1 LSDAR
6 DPQTRTASGDVPRN
20 EHGIPGPQDQPVT
33 AGSDATAAVD
43 TTRASGVMGDD
54 ELPSD
59 VVEVAARSQWQMFRR
74 RFFGHKLAMTSLVF
88 LILVVLAAFNAE
100 RVAPYSFDG
109 IDVLRANTP
118 PTFENQHYFGT
129 DQLGRDYFSRVI
141 YGTRTS
147 LRVAGVV
154 AVLSTVIGTVI
165 GAVAGYY
172 RGWVDSLMMRLTDLV
187 IIVPALAILL
197 VAASFLGQGDPNR
210 LAVILALLLWTSL
223 ARIVRG
229 VFLSL
234 REKEFV
240 QAARASGASD
250 LRIMFRHM
258 LPNTIGPIVVNLT
271 LVLAAAIIIEAT
283 LSFLGIGV
291 NPPTP
296 ALGVLINDGR
306 SSMQTLWWLTIMP
319 GLALVAISLSINFIG
334 DGLRD
339 ALDPTQQ
346 DH

>member
-1 LSDAR
+1 MTE
-6 DPQTRTASGDVPRN
+6 PPGTPRH
-20 EHGIPGPQDQPVT
+20 EHGIPAPQDQPT
-33 AGSDATAAVD
+33 AGVELSDGAD
-43 TTRASGVMGDD
+43 Q
-54 ELPSD
+54 LPSN
-59 VVEVAARSQWQMFRR
+59 VVEVEARSQWQLFRR
-74 RFFGHKLAMTSLVF
+74 KFFRHKLAMGSLVF
-88 LILVVLAAFNAE
+88 LILIVVAAFNAE
-100 RVAPYSFDG
+100 RIAPYSYDE

-118 PTFENQHYFGT
+118 PTFENYHFFGT
-129 DQLGRDYFSRVI
+129 DQLGRDYFSRVLF
-141 YGTRTS
+141 GTQTS
-147 LRVAGVV
+147 LRVAGLV
-154 AVLSTVIGTVI
+154 ALVSTIIGTVT
-165 GAVAGYY
+165 GAIAGYY
-172 RGWVDSLMMRLTDLV
+172 RGWVDSVLMRITDLV
-187 IIVPALAILL
+187 IIIPALAILL
-197 VAASFLGQGDPNR
+197 VAASFFGQGDPLR
-210 LAVILALLLWTSL
+210 IAIILALLLWTSL

-240 QAARASGASD
+240 QAARAAGASD

-258 LPNTIGPIVVNLT
+258 LPNTIGPIVVNMT

-319 GLALVAISLSINFIG
+319 GLALVAIALSINFVG

-346 DH
+346 EA

>member
-1 LSDAR
+1 MTEQ
-6 DPQTRTASGDVPRN
+6 PGTPRN
-20 EHGIPGPQDQPVT
+20 EHGVPAPQD
-33 AGSDATAAVD
+33 
-43 TTRASGVMGDD
+43 
-54 ELPSD
+54 LPSVAVELSD
-59 VVEVAARSQWQMFRR
+59 GADQLPSNVVEVEARSQWQLFRR
-74 RFFGHKLAMTSLVF
+74 KFFRHKLAMGSLVF
-88 LILVVLAAFNAE
+88 LVVIVVAAFNAE
-100 RVAPYSFDG
+100 RIAPYSYDE
-109 IDVLRANTP
+109 INVLRANTP
-118 PTFENQHYFGT
+118 PTFENLHFFGT
-129 DQLGRDYFSRVI
+129 DQLGRDYFSRVLF
-141 YGTRTS
+141 GTQTS
-147 LRVAGVV
+147 LRVAGLV
-154 AVLSTVIGTVI
+154 AVVSTLIGTVT
-165 GAVAGYY
+165 GAIAGYY
-172 RGWVDSLMMRLTDLV
+172 RGWVDSVLMRITDLV
-187 IIVPALAILL
+187 IIIPALAILL
-197 VAASFLGQGDPNR
+197 VAASFFGQGDPLR
-210 LAVILALLLWTSL
+210 IAVILALLLWTSL

-240 QAARASGASD
+240 QAARAAGASD

-258 LPNTIGPIVVNLT
+258 LPNTIGPIVVNMT

-319 GLALVAISLSINFIG
+319 GLALVAIALSINFVG

-346 DH
+346 EA

>member
-1 LSDAR
+1 MSDH
-6 DPQTRTASGDVPRN
+6 RTPRN
-20 EHGIPGPQDQPVT
+20 EHGIPAPQDRLLG
-33 AGSDATAAVD
+33 AGPELS
-43 TTRASGVMGDD
+43 RAE

-59 VVEVAARSQWQMFRR
+59 VVEVETRSQWQMFRR
-74 RFFGHKLAMTSLVF
+74 KFFRHKLAMGSLVF
-88 LILVVLAAFNAE
+88 LIAVVIAAFNAE
-100 RVAPYSFDG
+100 TIAPYAYDEVNVVEASS
-109 IDVLRANTP
+109 P
-118 PTFENQHYFGT
+118 PTLEGLHFFGT
-129 DQLGRDYFSRVI
+129 DQLGRDYFSRVLF
-141 YGTRTS
+141 GTRTS

-154 AVLSTVIGTVI
+154 AVLSTLIGTVL

-172 RGWVDSLMMRLTDLV
+172 RGWIDAILMRFTDLV
-187 IIVPALAILL
+187 IIIPALAVLI
-197 VAASFLGQGDPNR
+197 VAASFFGQGQPLR
-210 LAVILALLLWTSL
+210 IAVILALLLWTSL

-234 REKEFV
+234 REKEYV
-240 QAARASGASD
+240 QAARASGAGD

-258 LPNTIGPIVVNLT
+258 LPNTIGPIVVNMT

-319 GLALVAISLSINFIG
+319 GLALVAIALAINFVG

-346 DH
+346 EH

>member
-1 LSDAR
+1 MTER
-6 DPQTRTASGDVPRN
+6 PVTPRH
-20 EHGIPGPQDQPVT
+20 EHGIPAPQDQPSG
-33 AGSDATAAVD
+33 APQLSDGA
-43 TTRASGVMGDD
+43 D
-54 ELPSD
+54 ELPSN
-59 VVEVAARSQWQMFRR
+59 VVEVEARSQWQLFRR
-74 RFFGHKLAMTSLVF
+74 KFFRHKLAMGSLVF
-88 LILVVLAAFNAE
+88 LALIVFAAFNAE
-100 RVAPYSFDG
+100 RIAPYSYDE

-118 PTFENQHYFGT
+118 PTFEGFHFFGT
-129 DQLGRDYFSRVI
+129 DQLGRDYFSRVLF
-141 YGTRTS
+141 GTRTS
-147 LRVAGVV
+147 LRVAGLV
-154 AVLSTVIGTVI
+154 AVVSTLIGTVT
-165 GAVAGYY
+165 GAIAGYY
-172 RGWVDSLMMRLTDLV
+172 RGWIDSVLMRITDLV
-187 IIVPALAILL
+187 IIIPALAILL
-197 VAASFLGQGDPNR
+197 VAASFFGQGDPLR
-210 LAVILALLLWTSL
+210 IAIILALLLWTSL

-240 QAARASGASD
+240 QAARAAGASD

-258 LPNTIGPIVVNLT
+258 LPNTIGPIVVNMT

-319 GLALVAISLSINFIG
+319 GLALVAIALSINFVG

-346 DH
+346 ES

>member
-1 LSDAR
+1 MTER
-6 DPQTRTASGDVPRN
+6 PVTPRH
-20 EHGIPGPQDQPVT
+20 EHGIPAPQDQPSG
-33 AGSDATAAVD
+33 APQLSDGA
-43 TTRASGVMGDD
+43 D
-54 ELPSD
+54 ELPSN
-59 VVEVAARSQWQMFRR
+59 VVEVEARSQWQLFRR
-74 RFFGHKLAMTSLVF
+74 KFFRHKLAMGSLVF
-88 LILVVLAAFNAE
+88 LILIVVAAFNAE
-100 RVAPYSFDG
+100 RIAPYSFDE

-118 PTFENQHYFGT
+118 PTFEGFHFFGT
-129 DQLGRDYFSRVI
+129 DQLGRDYFSRVLF
-141 YGTRTS
+141 GTQTS
-147 LRVAGVV
+147 LRVAALV
-154 AVLSTVIGTVI
+154 AVVSTVIGTVT

-172 RGWVDSLMMRLTDLV
+172 RGWVDSLLMRVTDLV
-187 IIVPALAILL
+187 IIIPALAILL
-197 VAASFLGQGDPNR
+197 VAASFFGQGDPLR
-210 LAVILALLLWTSL
+210 IAIILALLLWTSL

-240 QAARASGASD
+240 QAARAAGASD

-258 LPNTIGPIVVNLT
+258 LPNTIGPIVVNMT

-319 GLALVAISLSINFIG
+319 GLALVAIALSINFVG

-346 DH
+346 ES

>member
-1 LSDAR
+1 MTER
-6 DPQTRTASGDVPRN
+6 PGTPRN
-20 EHGIPGPQDQPVT
+20 EHGFPAPQDLPPMGT
-33 AGSDATAAVD
+33 DLSDGAD
-43 TTRASGVMGDD
+43 Q
-54 ELPSD
+54 LPSN
-59 VVEVAARSQWQMFRR
+59 VVEVEARSQWQLFRR
-74 RFFGHKLAMTSLVF
+74 KFLRHKLAMGSLVF
-88 LILVVLAAFNAE
+88 LILIVVAAFNAE
-100 RVAPYSFDG
+100 RIAPYSYDE
-109 IDVLRANTP
+109 INVVRANTP
-118 PTFENQHYFGT
+118 PTFEDLHFFGT
-129 DQLGRDYFSRVI
+129 DQLGRDYFSRVLF
-141 YGTRTS
+141 GTQTS
-147 LRVAGVV
+147 LRVAGLV
-154 AVLSTVIGTVI
+154 AIVSTLIGTVT
-165 GAVAGYY
+165 GAIAGYY
-172 RGWVDSLMMRLTDLV
+172 RGWVDSILMRITDLV
-187 IIVPALAILL
+187 IIIPALAILL
-197 VAASFLGQGDPNR
+197 VAASFFGQGDPLR
-210 LAVILALLLWTSL
+210 IAVILALLLWTSL

-240 QAARASGASD
+240 QAARAAGASD

-258 LPNTIGPIVVNLT
+258 LPNTIGPIVVNMT

-319 GLALVAISLSINFIG
+319 GLALVAIALSINFVG

-346 DH
+346 ET

>member
-1 LSDAR
+1 MTEQRGTPR
-6 DPQTRTASGDVPRN
+6 DEGVEVPADLQSVGL
-20 EHGIPGPQDQPVT
+20 ELTDGADQ
-33 AGSDATAAVD
+33 
-43 TTRASGVMGDD
+43 
-54 ELPSD
+54 LPSN
-59 VVEVAARSQWQMFRR
+59 VMEVEARSQWQLFRR
-74 RFFGHKLAMTSLVF
+74 KFFRHKLAMGSLVF
-88 LILVVLAAFNAE
+88 LVLIVIAAFNAE
-100 RVAPYSFDG
+100 RIAPYAYDE

-118 PTFENQHYFGT
+118 PTFEGFHFFGT
-129 DQLGRDYFSRVI
+129 DQLGRDYFSRVLF
-141 YGTRTS
+141 GTQTS
-147 LRVAGVV
+147 LQVAGLV
-154 AVLSTVIGTVI
+154 AVVSTIIGTVT
-165 GAVAGYY
+165 GAIAGYY
-172 RGWVDSLMMRLTDLV
+172 RGWIDSLLMRITDLV
-187 IIVPALAILL
+187 IIIPALAILL
-197 VAASFLGQGDPNR
+197 VAASFFGQGDPLR
-210 LAVILALLLWTSL
+210 IAVILALLLWTSL

-240 QAARASGASD
+240 QAARAAGASD

-258 LPNTIGPIVVNLT
+258 LPNTIGPIVVNMT

-319 GLALVAISLSINFIG
+319 GLALVAIALSINFVG

-346 DH
+346 ET

>member
-1 LSDAR
+1 MGTDLSDGA
-6 DPQTRTASGDVPRN
+6 
-20 EHGIPGPQDQPVT
+20 DQ
-33 AGSDATAAVD
+33 
-43 TTRASGVMGDD
+43 
-54 ELPSD
+54 LPSN
-59 VVEVAARSQWQMFRR
+59 VVEVEARSQWQLFRR
-74 RFFGHKLAMTSLVF
+74 KFLRHKLAMGSLVF
-88 LILVVLAAFNAE
+88 LILIVVAAFNAE
-100 RVAPYSFDG
+100 RIAPYSYDE
-109 IDVLRANTP
+109 INVVRANTP
-118 PTFENQHYFGT
+118 PTFEDLHFFGT
-129 DQLGRDYFSRVI
+129 DQLGRDYFSRVLF
-141 YGTRTS
+141 GTQTS
-147 LRVAGVV
+147 LRVAGLV
-154 AVLSTVIGTVI
+154 AIVSTLIGTVT
-165 GAVAGYY
+165 GAIAGYY
-172 RGWVDSLMMRLTDLV
+172 RGWVDSILMRITDLV
-187 IIVPALAILL
+187 IIIPALAILL
-197 VAASFLGQGDPNR
+197 VAASFFGQGDPLR
-210 LAVILALLLWTSL
+210 IAVILALLLWTSL

-240 QAARASGASD
+240 QAARAAGASD

-258 LPNTIGPIVVNLT
+258 LPNTIGPIVVNMT

-319 GLALVAISLSINFIG
+319 GLALVAIALSINFVG

-346 DH
+346 ET